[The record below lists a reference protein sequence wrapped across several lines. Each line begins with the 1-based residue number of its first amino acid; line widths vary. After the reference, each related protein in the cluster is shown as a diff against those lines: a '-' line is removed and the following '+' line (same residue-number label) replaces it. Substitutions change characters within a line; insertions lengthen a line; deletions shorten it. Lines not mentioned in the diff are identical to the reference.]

1 MLTLD
6 QAAPAVPRS
15 GAGCRQRGLSG
26 WRLPPWKRKVESGFD
41 KGYFVVPTIF
51 IGVSPD
57 MAIFREKI
65 FGPVL
70 SVMTFNTVEEV
81 VQLANDTHYGLG
93 TGIWSKGIDKALL
106 VPKRLRSG
114 TVCVYTFLETAVQ
127 LPFGG
132 LGQSGLGRE
141 NGLEGLLEFMDVK
154 STFITLGKCSDALP
168 LALDRAR

>member
-1 MLTLD
+1 M
-6 QAAPAVPRS
+6 VF
-15 GAGCRQRGLSG
+15 GG
-26 WRLPPWKRKVESGFD
+26 KRKVEGGFD

-51 IGVSPD
+51 TGVSPD

-93 TGIWSKGIDKALL
+93 TGIWSKGIDKTLL
-106 VPKRLRSG
+106 VSKRLRSG

>member
-1 MLTLD
+1 L
-6 QAAPAVPRS
+6 VF
-15 GAGCRQRGLSG
+15 GG
-26 WRLPPWKRKVESGFD
+26 KRKVEGGFD
-41 KGYFVVPTIF
+41 KGYLVAPTIF
-51 IGVSPD
+51 TGVSPD

-106 VPKRLRSG
+106 VSKRLGSG
-114 TVCVYTFLETAVQ
+114 TVCAYTFLKTAVQ
-127 LPFGG
+127 LPYGG
-132 LGQSGLGRE
+132 LGQ
-141 NGLEGLLEFMDVK
+141 EGLFEFMDVK

-168 LALDRAR
+168 LALDQAR

>member
-1 MLTLD
+1 MDSLIMSNTWTKCWATSSP
-6 QAAPAVPRS
+6 AAAKLVF
-15 GAGCRQRGLSG
+15 GG
-26 WRLPPWKRKVESGFD
+26 KRKVEGGFD
-41 KGYFVVPTIF
+41 KRYFVVPTIF
-51 IGVSPD
+51 TGVSPD

-93 TGIWSKGIDKALL
+93 TGIWSKGIDNALL
-106 VPKRLRSG
+106 VSKRLRSG
-114 TVCVYTFLETAVQ
+114 AVCVYTFLETAVQ

>member
-1 MLTLD
+1 
-6 QAAPAVPRS
+6 
-15 GAGCRQRGLSG
+15 
-26 WRLPPWKRKVESGFD
+26 
-41 KGYFVVPTIF
+41 
-51 IGVSPD
+51 
-57 MAIFREKI
+57 
-65 FGPVL
+65 
-70 SVMTFNTVEEV
+70 MTFNTVEEV

-154 STFITLGKCSDALP
+154 STFITLGKCSDALS

>member
-1 MLTLD
+1 M
-6 QAAPAVPRS
+6 VF
-15 GAGCRQRGLSG
+15 GG
-26 WRLPPWKRKVESGFD
+26 KRKVEGGFD
-41 KGYFVVPTIF
+41 KGYFVVLTILT
-51 IGVSPD
+51 GVSPD

-93 TGIWSKGIDKALL
+93 TGIWSKGIDNALL
-106 VPKRLRSG
+106 VSKRLRSG

-141 NGLEGLLEFMDVK
+141 NGLDGREINFHHARQMLRRIASCAGSGAVMPLPRASVKGLL
-154 STFITLGKCSDALP
+154 T
-168 LALDRAR
+168 

>member
-1 MLTLD
+1 
-6 QAAPAVPRS
+6 
-15 GAGCRQRGLSG
+15 
-26 WRLPPWKRKVESGFD
+26 
-41 KGYFVVPTIF
+41 
-51 IGVSPD
+51 

-106 VPKRLRSG
+106 VSKRLGSG
-114 TVCVYTFLETAVQ
+114 TVCVYTFFKTAVQ

-132 LGQSGLGRE
+132 LGQ
-141 NGLEGLLEFMDVK
+141 EGLFEFMDVK